1 MYLLV
6 KQWLFLYVTFYF
18 IIDTHFLHI
27 RTNVMVNKIHKKS
40 QLLLCVI
47 IKNV

>member
-6 KQWLFLYVTFYF
+6 KQLLFLYVTFYI

-27 RTNVMVNKIHKKS
+27 RTNVMVNKSHNYDIKS
-40 QLLLCVI
+40 H
-47 IKNV
+47 NYYFMS